1 MNFCLVEEEENHN
14 KFILATLLSINL
26 IYKSQ
31 YNVLISCSEK
41 TKSYILNFP
50 FDFTGNISWLIL
62 DNLDDNNIRYF
73 KNILYTL
80 KAGIE
85 KFGEVTYIDTRLD
98 MLNKIEILDDWK
110 NQGIA
115 FVQRRVGYNS
125 DTEHERY
132 IFNLLYVNNEKY
144 LSFMDE
150 KLKELIPEW
159 EGYNVELYS
168 IEELREINKSF
179 VKEIIYFPKLLCN
192 EFNLDYFMPHRYIVS
207 TEDFFAFSNKLKLKD
222 IDNWKIK
229 KSLIEQEI
237 ETTRICRYSQPEKK
251 VSDLESVQEENSD
264 DLKSNQSKSSD
275 SEEEK
280 VEEKVEESVEEKVE
294 EKVEEEVK
302 VEEGEKEEEI
312 EEEQVDI
319 AFANI
324 RFSALD
330 NKIIAVSKDM
340 IQRLAQ
346 KNILHFLLINLK
358 NSKNGIEFIVPNKN
372 GVGIWDRNNDSPGL
386 YEMIDLICEDNPYV
400 GQKHVYSDYFS
411 FNNFIITDK
420 NQIFYLNNNIRKYTA
435 LFLSRYSNLQIE
447 ALNSEGKPALF
458 LEHISNYPKKLLEY
472 SKLEHDKKRFIIE
485 IKNNNTVV
493 EWFLGKKKRE
503 RAQKTVYKVENRE
516 NLLDYI
522 RESKYFLIDDNELES
537 FHNEY
542 LCDCYAL
549 QCLPVYKA
557 DPKKLGLKLLNFN
570 DNKNYIV
577 EPENWSLLD
586 NDSISEILK
595 NNLNYYENNMTP
607 KGYLNRLLTTVFEV
621 SLKQYQDNN

>member
-1 MNFCLVEEEENHN
+1 MNFCLVEEEDNHN

-31 YNVLISCSEK
+31 YNVLISCSEA

-50 FDFTGNISWLIL
+50 FEFTGNISWLIL

-80 KAGIE
+80 KVGIE
-85 KFGEVTYIDTRLD
+85 KFGEVTYIDSRLD

-115 FVQRRVGYNS
+115 FVQRNVGYNS

-144 LSFMDE
+144 ISFMDE

-159 EGYNVELYS
+159 EDYNVELYC
-168 IEELREINKSF
+168 IDELKEINKKF
-179 VKEIIYFPKLLCN
+179 VKEIIYMPKHICDKFTLN
-192 EFNLDYFMPHRYIVS
+192 YFMPHRYIVS
-207 TEDFFAFSNKLKLKD
+207 TEDFFAFSNKLQLKD
-222 IDNWKIK
+222 IDNWKINK
-229 KSLIEQEI
+229 TLIEQEI
-237 ETTRICRYSQPEKK
+237 ETTVIRRYTQPEKK
-251 VSDLESVQEENSD
+251 ESELECVKEENSD
-264 DLKSNQSKSSD
+264 DLKSDESKSSD
-275 SEEEK
+275 SDEEEK
-280 VEEKVEESVEEKVE
+280 VEK
-294 EKVEEEVK
+294 KVEEEGEK
-302 VEEGEKEEEI
+302 VEKEEK
-312 EEEQVDI
+312 VDI

-330 NKIIAVSKDM
+330 NKVIAVSKDM
-340 IQRLAQ
+340 VQRLAQ

-358 NSKNGIEFIVPNKN
+358 NSNNGIEFIVPNKN
-372 GVGIWDRNNDSPGL
+372 GVGIWNRNHDCPGL

-420 NQIFYLNNNIRKYTA
+420 EQIFYLNNNIRRYTA
-435 LFLSRYSNLQIE
+435 LFLSRYSNPQIE
-447 ALNSEGKPALF
+447 ALNMEEKPALF

-503 RAQKTVYKVENRE
+503 RAQKTIYKVENRE
-516 NLLDYI
+516 NILDYI
-522 RESKYFLIDDNELES
+522 KESKYFLIDENEFES
-537 FHNEY
+537 FHNQY

-549 QCLPVYKA
+549 QCVPVYKSE
-557 DPKKLGLKLLNFN
+557 PKQLGLKLLNFN
-570 DNKNYIV
+570 YNKNYIV
-577 EPENWSLLD
+577 EPDNWSLID
-586 NDSISEILK
+586 NDNINEILN
-595 NNLNYYENNMTP
+595 NNLNYYQNNMTP
-607 KGYLNRLLTTVFEV
+607 KGYLNRLLKTLFEV
-621 SLKQYQDNN
+621 SLKQFQDNN